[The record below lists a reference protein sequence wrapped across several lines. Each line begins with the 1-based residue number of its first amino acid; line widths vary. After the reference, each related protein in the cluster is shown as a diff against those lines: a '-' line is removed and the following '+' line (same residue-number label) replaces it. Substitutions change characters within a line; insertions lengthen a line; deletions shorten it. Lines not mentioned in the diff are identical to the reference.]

1 MIVALAIAGLL
12 LGVVPMAAGKL
23 YESVEYRATVR
34 SVLGALRAA
43 RERAAAEGRPVRF
56 ELDLR
61 GRHYGEAGRPPE
73 RFPDD
78 YRVDATLAA
87 TERDGDGIGG
97 IRFFPDGGSTGGSIT
112 ITRPSGQGVRLRVD
126 WLFGR
131 ITQEPPDE
139 GRSG

>member
-12 LGVVPMAAGKL
+12 LGVVPMVATKF

-34 SVLGALRAA
+34 SVLGALRSA

-56 ELDLR
+56 ELDLG
-61 GRHYGEAGRPPE
+61 GRRYGEAGRPSVPFPE
-73 RFPDD
+73 A
-78 YRVDATLAA
+78 YRIGATLAA
-87 TERDGDGIGG
+87 TERDDRGIGG

-112 ITRPSGQGVRLRVD
+112 ITRPGGQGVRLRVD

-131 ITQEPPDE
+131 ITQEDPGGAE
-139 GRSG
+139 S